1 MNQLQDSASDVL
13 AAAAAT
19 LTASQIERS
28 TIVAE
33 TRALSTRCAPV
44 IINV

>member
-28 TIVAE
+28 IIVAD
-33 TRALSTRCAPV
+33 TSALSTQCAPV
-44 IINV
+44 IINA